1 MAGKAALSAAGS
13 TRDDMQAKIVAEVP
27 QVTEIHHVHVWGLT
41 QQHLMLTIHVVLKE
55 IVDDPTPV
63 VRRIKET
70 LHSDFGI
77 DHSTIEVEFG
87 DCADH

>member
-1 MAGKAALSAAGS
+1 M
-13 TRDDMQAKIVAEVP
+13 
-27 QVTEIHHVHVWGLT
+27 
-41 QQHLMLTIHVVLKE
+41 QQHLLLTMHVVLKE

-70 LHSDFGI
+70 LQSDFGI
-77 DHSTIEVEFG
+77 AHSTIEVEFG